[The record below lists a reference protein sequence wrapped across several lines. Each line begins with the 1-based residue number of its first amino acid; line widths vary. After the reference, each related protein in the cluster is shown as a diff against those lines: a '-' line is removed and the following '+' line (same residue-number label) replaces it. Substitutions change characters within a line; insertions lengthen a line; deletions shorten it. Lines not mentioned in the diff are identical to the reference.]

1 MPHRNCAWPVGCSRV
16 IEEGK
21 AKKISDIREYTDE
34 ELVKGLEDAQ
44 REYLNLRIQAKTG
57 QLENTARMRLVRR
70 DIARIRSIENER
82 RRDTN

>member
-1 MPHRNCAWPVGCSRV
+1 MKV
-16 IEEGK
+16 
-21 AKKISDIREYTDE
+21 SDIREYTDE

-57 QLENTARMRLVRR
+57 QLENTARLRLVRR

-82 RRDTN
+82 RRNTN

>member
-1 MPHRNCAWPVGCSRV
+1 M
-16 IEEGK
+16 
-21 AKKISDIREYTDE
+21 KISDIREYTDE

-82 RRDTN
+82 RRNTN

>member
-1 MPHRNCAWPVGCSRV
+1 MKV
-16 IEEGK
+16 
-21 AKKISDIREYTDE
+21 SDIREYTDE
-34 ELVKGLEDAQ
+34 ELIKGLEDTQ

-82 RRDTN
+82 RRNIN